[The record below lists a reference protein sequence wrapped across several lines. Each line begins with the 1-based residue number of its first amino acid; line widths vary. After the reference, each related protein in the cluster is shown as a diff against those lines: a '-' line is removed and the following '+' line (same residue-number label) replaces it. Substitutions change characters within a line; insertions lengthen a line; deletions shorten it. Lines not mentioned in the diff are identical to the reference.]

1 MSNGVDDIE
10 HKFYNLCIAIG
21 SAEWLEENKM
31 GENEVENENVNE
43 FYKEKIYELV
53 AHCDNERWLRA
64 ILTFIKELLK

>member
-1 MSNGVDDIE
+1 
-10 HKFYNLCIAIG
+10 
-21 SAEWLEENKM
+21 M
-31 GENEVENENVNE
+31 GENEVENENINE

>member
-1 MSNGVDDIE
+1 
-10 HKFYNLCIAIG
+10 
-21 SAEWLEENKM
+21 M

-64 ILTFIKELLK
+64 TLTFIKELLK

>member
-1 MSNGVDDIE
+1 
-10 HKFYNLCIAIG
+10 
-21 SAEWLEENKM
+21 M
-31 GENEVENENVNE
+31 GEKDCNEETA

>member
-1 MSNGVDDIE
+1 
-10 HKFYNLCIAIG
+10 
-21 SAEWLEENKM
+21 M

-64 ILTFIKELLK
+64 ILTCTKKPRVCALPLAFLYF